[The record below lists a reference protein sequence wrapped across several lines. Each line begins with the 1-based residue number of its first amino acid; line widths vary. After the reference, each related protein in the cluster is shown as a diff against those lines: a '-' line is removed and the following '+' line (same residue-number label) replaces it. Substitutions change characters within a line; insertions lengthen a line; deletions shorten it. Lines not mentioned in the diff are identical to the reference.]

1 MIVTHQEIMA
11 MLQNGEFSLDT
22 KKLTH
27 DAPLR
32 RIGLDSLDAS
42 LFFLN
47 VQEKYGIAISDDE
60 VAQLDTVND
69 IVAWLNERLA

>member
-11 MLQNGEFSLDT
+11 ILQNGEFSLDT

-42 LFFLN
+42 FLSECSRKVWYCN
-47 VQEKYGIAISDDE
+47 F
-60 VAQLDTVND
+60 
-69 IVAWLNERLA
+69 R